1 MKIAVVGGT
10 GSLGAVWASHLFSN
24 GHDVRILGTPGRS
37 LDAVRQQGLTVTD
50 PAGHRRR
57 FSIPATAESAE
68 IGPCDLVVVL
78 TKAMQTAAAARSLP
92 PLLGDDALVL
102 TLQNGWGV
110 AEILAEWVPAD
121 RLLLGVTYHGARSDA
136 PGEIVHTATGFTAIG
151 PYLDRESLDRLI
163 EIAAMMTTAGIPA
176 EISAEIRTEVWKKL
190 TLNSSGSAVA
200 GLTRLAAGQ
209 IAASSELLAVCE
221 QLAAEAVSV
230 GQALGF
236 DVELA
241 ERIATIRAA
250 YTHLGISK
258 ASMLQDIEARRP
270 TEIDW
275 MNGAVA
281 REGDRLGIP
290 TPMNA
295 LMTAL
300 IHGLESS
307 WR

>member
-1 MKIAVVGGT
+1 
-10 GSLGAVWASHLFSN
+10 
-24 GHDVRILGTPGRS
+24 
-37 LDAVRQQGLTVTD
+37 
-50 PAGHRRR
+50 
-57 FSIPATAESAE
+57 
-68 IGPCDLVVVL
+68 VL
-78 TKAMQTAAAARSLP
+78 TKAMQTAAATRNLP
-92 PLLGDDALVL
+92 PLLRFESLVL

-110 AEILAEWVPAD
+110 AEILTESVPKD

-136 PGEIVHTATGFTAIG
+136 PGEIVHTATGSTTIG
-151 PYLDRESLDRLI
+151 PYLEQESLDRSTV
-163 EIAAMMTTAGIPA
+163 IAAMMTAAGIPA
-176 EISAEIRTEVWKKL
+176 ERSAAIRTEVWKKL

-209 IAASSELLAVCE
+209 IASSPTLLAVCE
-221 QLAAEAVSV
+221 QLAAEAVAV

-236 DVELA
+236 RVELA
-241 ERIATIRAA
+241 ERIKAIRAA
-250 YTHLGISK
+250 YAHLGISK

-290 TPMNA
+290 TPLNK

-307 WR
+307 WD